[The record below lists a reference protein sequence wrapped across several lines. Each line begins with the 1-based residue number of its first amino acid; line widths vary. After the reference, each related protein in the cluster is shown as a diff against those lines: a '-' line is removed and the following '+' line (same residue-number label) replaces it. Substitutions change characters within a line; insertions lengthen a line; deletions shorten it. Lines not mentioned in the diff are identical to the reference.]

1 MSFEATFYNQSF
13 FNVNFALM
21 NGILVIDKPEG
32 WTSHDVVAKCRKIL
46 KTRRIGHTGTLDP
59 FATGVLVLLV
69 GKATR
74 LAQFLSKNEKEYIAE
89 VSFGFE
95 TETGDKTGKIKENT
109 RCTDFRIKKERI
121 RETLNAFLGEIEQ
134 IPPMFSAKKVQG
146 KKLYEF
152 ARKQIEIER
161 KPVKIK
167 IYGIDL
173 LKIEEKSIT
182 LRIVCSSGTYVRTFA
197 EDIGKKLGVGAHLSA
212 LRRMRVGKFDLSKA
226 VTPEKLEEICRQSK
240 LNDFLFPMNEIP
252 LEFPKLILDKSNVDR
267 VKNGA
272 SLRIETHKNS
282 ADGDMVCLLD
292 VQKNLVAIGKIS
304 HGLIQ
309 PKVVLV

>member
-1 MSFEATFYNQSF
+1 
-13 FNVNFALM
+13 M
-21 NGILVIDKPEG
+21 NGVLVIDKPEG
-32 WTSHDVVAKCRKIL
+32 WTSHDVVARCRKIL
-46 KTRRIGHTGTLDP
+46 KTSRIGHTGTLDP

-89 VSFGFE
+89 VTFGFE

-109 RCTDFRIKKERI
+109 RCNDFKIDEERI
-121 RETLNAFLGEIEQ
+121 YETLNAFLGEIEQ
-134 IPPMFSAKKVQG
+134 IPPMFSAKKVKG

-161 KPVKIK
+161 KPVKVK
-167 IYGIDL
+167 IYEIDL
-173 LKIEEKSIT
+173 LKIEEKSII
-182 LRIVCSSGTYVRTFA
+182 LRIVCSSGTYVRTLA
-197 EDIGKKLGVGAHLSA
+197 EDIGKKLGISAHLSA

-226 VTPEKLEEICRQSK
+226 ITLEKLEEICYQGK
-240 LNDFLFPMNEIP
+240 LNDFLFPMNKVP
-252 LEFPKLILDKSNVDR
+252 LEFPKLVLDESCIDR
-267 VKNGA
+267 VRNGG
-272 SLRIETHKNS
+272 SLRIETPKNFS
-282 ADGDMVCLLD
+282 DGEMVCLLD

-304 HGLIQ
+304 RGLIQ

>member
-1 MSFEATFYNQSF
+1 
-13 FNVNFALM
+13 M
-21 NGILVIDKPEG
+21 NGVLVIDKPEG
-32 WTSHDVVAKCRKIL
+32 WTSHDVVARCRKIL
-46 KTRRIGHTGTLDP
+46 KTSRIGHTGTLDP

-89 VSFGFE
+89 VTFGFE

-109 RCTDFRIKKERI
+109 RCNDFKIDEERI
-121 RETLNAFLGEIEQ
+121 YETLNAFLGEIEQ
-134 IPPMFSAKKVQG
+134 IPPMFSAKKVKG

-161 KPVKIK
+161 KPVKVK
-167 IYGIDL
+167 IYEIDL
-173 LKIEEKSIT
+173 LKIEEKSII
-182 LRIVCSSGTYVRTFA
+182 LRIVCSSGTYVRTLA
-197 EDIGKKLGVGAHLSA
+197 EDIGKKLGISAHLSA

-226 VTPEKLEEICRQSK
+226 ITLEKLEEICYQGK
-240 LNDFLFPMNEIP
+240 LNDFLFPMNKVP
-252 LEFPKLILDKSNVDR
+252 LELPKLVLDESRIDR
-267 VKNGA
+267 VRNGG
-272 SLRIETHKNS
+272 SLRIETPENFS
-282 ADGDMVCLLD
+282 DGEMVCLLD

-304 HGLIQ
+304 RGLIQ